1 MTLDGYVVQRT
12 LNNNVVVVNTA
23 DGFEE
28 ILVGKGLGF
37 GVRPGTEL
45 TVDDPRIEKRFRLVQ
60 EENRRKF
67 QQLYTVVQPEVI
79 GVAEE
84 IIARTA
90 EELGVALHEHI
101 HVALP
106 DHIGFALTRLQGGLE
121 IENPFL
127 EEIRTLYPTAWK
139 HAKAGA
145 ELIEKRFGIPIP
157 DSEVGF
163 LTLHIHAATHPRG
176 LSETIRTAHAVK
188 SAVAELER
196 LTGTQ
201 IERDTID
208 YARFVTH
215 LRFALQRLTR
225 GEPIVNPLA
234 SAIRERLPT
243 YYEYAEA
250 VAKVV
255 EEQIGVRFPEDEIA
269 YLAMHLARMVRGELA
284 DNNGSG
290 QLT

>member
-1 MTLDGYVVQRT
+1 MTTDGYVVQRT
-12 LNNNVVVVNTA
+12 LNNNVIVVTTA
-23 DGFEE
+23 DGNEE

-37 GVRPGTEL
+37 GMRPGVRLLVE
-45 TVDDPRIEKRFRLVQ
+45 DPRIEKRFRLVN

-67 QQLYTVVQPEVI
+67 QQLYTVVRPEVI

-84 IIARTA
+84 MIARTV
-90 EELGVALHEHI
+90 EELGTALHEHI

-127 EEIRTLYPTAWK
+127 EEIRTLYPTAWR
-139 HAKAGA
+139 HAKSGA
-145 ELIEKRFGIPIP
+145 ELIERRFGIPIP

-163 LTLHIHAATHPRG
+163 LALHIHAATHPHG
-176 LSETIRTAHAVK
+176 LSATIRAAQVVK
-188 SAVAELER
+188 SAIEQLER
-196 LTGTQ
+196 LTGAA
-201 IERDTID
+201 IPRDTID

-215 LRFALQRLTR
+215 LRFALQRLAK

-234 SAIRERLPT
+234 SAIQERLPVF
-243 YYEYAEA
+243 YEYAEA

-255 EEQIGVRFPEDEIA
+255 EEHLGVRFPVDEIA
-269 YLAMHLARMVRGELA
+269 YLAMHLARIIPSEHG
-284 DNNGSG
+284 DNS
-290 QLT
+290 TH

>member
-12 LNNNVVVVNTA
+12 LNNNVVVVTTA

-67 QQLYTVVQPEVI
+67 QQLYTVVRPEVI

-90 EELGVALHEHI
+90 EELGITLHEHI

-121 IENPFL
+121 IENPFT
-127 EEIRTLYPTAWK
+127 EEIRTLYPKAWK
-139 HAKAGA
+139 HAKSGA
-145 ELIEKRFGIPIP
+145 ELIEKRFGISIP

-163 LTLHIHAATHPRG
+163 LALHIHAATHPHG
-176 LSETIRTAHAVK
+176 LSETIRTAHVVK

-196 LTGTQ
+196 LTGTP

-215 LRFALQRLTR
+215 LRFALQRLTKA
-225 GEPIVNPLA
+225 EPIVNPLV

-243 YYEYAEA
+243 YYEYAES

-255 EEQIGVRFPEDEIA
+255 GEQLGVQFPADEIA

-284 DNNGSG
+284 DSN
-290 QLT
+290 